1 MTMILRIIL
10 ISVLIVKDIIYRI
23 IIVEILDELYGN
35 TQCIR
40 QFLQRGFVD
49 DDLAFKFRYSLLGK
63 LTGAHLAQCI
73 LLNSLHS
80 PEFGNN
86 FSLLDLS
93 FLLENNAHIFSY

>member
-1 MTMILRIIL
+1 LMGN
-10 ISVLIVKDIIYRI
+10 SVFFEIVIMLNVING
-23 IIVEILDELYGN
+23 IIVIKILNELYSN

-49 DDLAFKFRYSLLGK
+49 YYLAFKFRYSLLGK
-63 LTGAHLAQCI
+63 LTGAHLAKCI

-80 PEFGNN
+80 PEFRYN

-93 FLLENNAHIFSY
+93 FLLEYNAHIFSY